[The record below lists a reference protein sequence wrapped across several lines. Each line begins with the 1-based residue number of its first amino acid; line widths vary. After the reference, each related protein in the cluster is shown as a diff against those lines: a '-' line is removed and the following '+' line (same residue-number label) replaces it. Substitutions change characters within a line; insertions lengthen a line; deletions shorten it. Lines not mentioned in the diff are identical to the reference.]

1 MIQNELYDPLRYLK
15 DIGTSLSDFRE
26 IEKDGKAFF
35 ILGKGNF
42 AYTEKMTSIKD
53 NKIYA
58 IKKLDISGNFDERSF
73 ERETKISIS
82 LKHENIVRFYG
93 YFLCE
98 ENIEKI
104 KKVYENDK
112 KRQDLINQ
120 TEDKKYIVLF

>member
-58 IKKLDISGNFDERSF
+58 IKKLDISGNFDVKSF
-73 ERETKISIS
+73 ERETKISIG
-82 LKHENIVRFYG
+82 LNHENRVRFYG
-93 YFLCE
+93 YFQCK
-98 ENIEKI
+98 ENIKKISINYIKKI
-104 KKVYENDK
+104 KKTRFNK
-112 KRQDLINQ
+112 PNWGQKNI
-120 TEDKKYIVLF
+120 